1 MDCRKVEV
9 RVSSFYVKLCQST
22 NNAKDGLILED
33 IGFSPLNGT
42 EVDII
47 IGNDVPKAHWCKNNA
62 YVNRTLLEKNS
73 LPDE

>member
-1 MDCRKVEV
+1 MSNYASRRITLKMV
-9 RVSSFYVKLCQST
+9 
-22 NNAKDGLILED
+22 LILED

-47 IGNDVPKAHWCKNNA
+47 IGNDVPKAHWCRNNA

>member
-1 MDCRKVEV
+1 MDCRNVEV
-9 RVSSFYVKLCQST
+9 RVSAFHVKICQLT
-22 NNAKDGLILED
+22 NIDKDGLILED
-33 IGFSPLNGT
+33 IDGK

-47 IGNDVPKAHWCKNNA
+47 IGNDVPKTHWCRTNA

>member
-1 MDCRKVEV
+1 MSNYASR
-9 RVSSFYVKLCQST
+9 RITLKLV
-22 NNAKDGLILED
+22 LILED

-47 IGNDVPKAHWCKNNA
+47 IGNDVPKAHWCRNNA